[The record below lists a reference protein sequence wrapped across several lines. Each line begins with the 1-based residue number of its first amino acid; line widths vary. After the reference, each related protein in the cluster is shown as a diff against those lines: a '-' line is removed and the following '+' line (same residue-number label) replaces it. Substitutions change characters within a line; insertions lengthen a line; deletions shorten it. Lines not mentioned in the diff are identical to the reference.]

1 MVAYVPSQ
9 ISANGLYRAVAIKR
23 RLFMSILPWIP
34 VVIAALEVIKDE
46 LND

>member
-1 MVAYVPSQ
+1 MIAYVPSQ
-9 ISANGLYRAVAIKR
+9 ILANVLYHSVAIKR

-46 LND
+46 LDD